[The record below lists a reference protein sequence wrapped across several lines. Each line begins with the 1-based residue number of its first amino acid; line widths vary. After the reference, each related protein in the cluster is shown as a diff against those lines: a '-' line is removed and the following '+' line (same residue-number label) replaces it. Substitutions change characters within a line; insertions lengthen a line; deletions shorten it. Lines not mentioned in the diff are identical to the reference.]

1 MLWKLV
7 NQFGHS
13 WVKFTKNL
21 PGRSQLQL
29 KNRYNKFIK
38 PLQDKLF
45 DNQDNQSGG
54 EIKKNTGR

>member
-38 PLQDKLF
+38 PLRDKLF

-54 EIKKNTGR
+54 GIK